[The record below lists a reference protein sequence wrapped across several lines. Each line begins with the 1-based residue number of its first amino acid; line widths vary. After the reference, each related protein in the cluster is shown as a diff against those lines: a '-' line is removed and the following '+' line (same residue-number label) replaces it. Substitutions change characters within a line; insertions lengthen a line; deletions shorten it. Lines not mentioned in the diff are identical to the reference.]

1 MVKTSSYAPKDFTK
15 AMSYV
20 NRLHPAS
27 NMLAAVSK
35 TMAGLNG
42 PIRMFKETT

>member
-1 MVKTSSYAPKDFTK
+1 MVKTSSYTPKDFTK
-15 AMSYV
+15 AMSYG

-27 NMLAAVSK
+27 NILAAVAK
-35 TMAGLNG
+35 NMAGLNG